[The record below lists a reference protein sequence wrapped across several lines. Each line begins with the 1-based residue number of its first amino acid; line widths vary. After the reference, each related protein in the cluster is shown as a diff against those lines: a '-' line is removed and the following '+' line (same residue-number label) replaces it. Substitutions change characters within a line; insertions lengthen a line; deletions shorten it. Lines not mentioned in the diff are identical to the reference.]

1 MSPGDVSGL
10 ATLTSGTRQVGSS
23 KVRPLAKAGVDV
35 KVASCLGAAGTEPL
49 ALFVRAVVG
58 TLPEYQPS
66 L

>member
-23 KVRPLAKAGVDV
+23 KVRPLAKAGVAV
-35 KVASCLGAAGTEPL
+35 VASCLGAAGTEPL